1 MTIRHDN
8 DTVLTDAQLETLRAI
23 EHGYGN
29 GTDPEA
35 QIEYGYCDVDD
46 VVTGRPGEQM
56 VVLTRGVKWDNE
68 RVIWTMDLA
77 GELTI
82 H

>member
-1 MTIRHDN
+1 MTIRHDPN
-8 DTVLTDAQLETLRAI
+8 TVLTHAQIMTLRAI

-29 GTDPEA
+29 GTDDEA
-35 QIEYGYCDVDD
+35 RIEYGHCDEAD
-46 VVTGRPGEQM
+46 VINHVAGEQL
-56 VVLTRGVKWDNE
+56 VVLTRGLKFDEE
-68 RVIWTMDLA
+68 RVIWTMDVA